1 MDRIVC
7 QRVRRDMNTA
17 TINTHTRAQRDDA
30 RRIVESTAS
39 IAAKEYVRRMRNG
52 RVVTM
57 RPGRNA
63 RRTTLIRLF
72 IPTSCSVLRVCPE
85 WRNKRVLR
93 VIRTDF

>member
-57 RPGRNA
+57 R
-63 RRTTLIRLF
+63 RTTLIRLF